1 MKRFFY
7 CFIGLC
13 FMTIGFFFYILYFN
27 LFTFGYSFE
36 EYLHFLFTR
45 VESYFFIIGFLLII
59 VGMKG
64 EIRK

>member
-1 MKRFFY
+1 
-7 CFIGLC
+7 
-13 FMTIGFFFYILYFN
+13 MTIGFFFYILYFN
-27 LFTFGYSFE
+27 LFTFGYSFG

-45 VESYFFIIGFLLII
+45 IEGYFFIIGFLLII